1 MNCDEKI
8 NEKNKNVDDDILI
21 KEISNDN
28 DLEKVVEMISNMFV
42 FDFDGFNS
50 KKYIDYVFGKRV
62 NIDLGYGKVGRVK
75 SFIYKFV
82 YLKKFWWKIKYGFK
96 IFKFFF
102 SFVYGSGGMF
112 KLNMKLLILKNNL
125 YENLNRRLF
134 YGKKIYL
141 NFCSFNMYGL

>member
-28 DLEKVVEMISNMFV
+28 DLEKVVEIISNMFV

-50 KKYIDYVFGKRV
+50 KKYIDYVFGKMV

-75 SFIYKFV
+75 SFI
-82 YLKKFWWKIKYGFK
+82 
-96 IFKFFF
+96 
-102 SFVYGSGGMF
+102 
-112 KLNMKLLILKNNL
+112 
-125 YENLNRRLF
+125 
-134 YGKKIYL
+134 
-141 NFCSFNMYGL
+141 

>member
-8 NEKNKNVDDDILI
+8 NEKNKRVDDDILI

-28 DLEKVVEMISNMFV
+28 DLEKVVEIISNMFV

-75 SFIYKFV
+75 SFI
-82 YLKKFWWKIKYGFK
+82 
-96 IFKFFF
+96 
-102 SFVYGSGGMF
+102 
-112 KLNMKLLILKNNL
+112 
-125 YENLNRRLF
+125 
-134 YGKKIYL
+134 
-141 NFCSFNMYGL
+141 

>member
-28 DLEKVVEMISNMFV
+28 DLEKVVEIISNMFV

-50 KKYIDYVFGKRV
+50 KKYIDYVFGKSV

-75 SFIYKFV
+75 SFI
-82 YLKKFWWKIKYGFK
+82 
-96 IFKFFF
+96 
-102 SFVYGSGGMF
+102 
-112 KLNMKLLILKNNL
+112 
-125 YENLNRRLF
+125 
-134 YGKKIYL
+134 
-141 NFCSFNMYGL
+141 